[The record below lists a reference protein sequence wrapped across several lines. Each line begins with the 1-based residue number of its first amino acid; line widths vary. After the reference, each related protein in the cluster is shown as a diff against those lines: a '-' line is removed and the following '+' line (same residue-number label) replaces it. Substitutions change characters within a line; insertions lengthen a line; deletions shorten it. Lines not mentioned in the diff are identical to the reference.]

1 MVNRAN
7 GLFLLLGSVLDQPGE
22 LNVVEVTCVVDVLLV
37 EHLLDFFFGE
47 SFSHAGQKSLELVAV
62 DELGAFRVETFE
74 SVVDDVFGVGSVEFL
89 TEESEESGEVDVAG
103 GFLDHVFEV
112 RLWWVFTH
120 RGEHTGQIFLGDETV
135 TILIDH
141 VEGFLEL
148 LDLGLGEQGEDVGGG
163 LLGLLFSGSLL
174 FAHGDS

>member
-1 MVNRAN
+1 MANRAN
-7 GLFLLLGSVLDQPGE
+7 GLFLLSGSVLDQPGE
-22 LNVVEVTCVVDVLLV
+22 LNVVEVTGIIDVLLV
-37 EHLLDFFFGE
+37 EHLLDFLLGE
-47 SFSHAGQKSLELVAV
+47 SFSHTGEKSLQFVSVDDFVAV
-62 DELGAFRVETFE
+62 GVEALE
-74 SVVDDVFGVGSVEFL
+74 GVVDDVFGIGSVELL
-89 TEESEESGEVDVAG
+89 TEEGEEGGEVDVAG
-103 GFLDHVFEV
+103 CFLDHVFEV

-120 RGEHTGQIFLGDETV
+120 GGEHTGQIFLGDEAV

>member
-1 MVNRAN
+1 MTSS
-7 GLFLLLGSVLDQPGE
+7 GSVPW
-22 LNVVEVTCVVDVLLV
+22 
-37 EHLLDFFFGE
+37 
-47 SFSHAGQKSLELVAV
+47 SFS
-62 DELGAFRVETFE
+62 
-74 SVVDDVFGVGSVEFL
+74 
-89 TEESEESGEVDVAG
+89 TEGGEESGEVDVAG